1 LDGTAGWS
9 PVGNGMNV
17 LDEVE
22 VAWFNAVE
30 VEGAALEAIVD
41 LLVLEAERTE
51 VA

>member
-1 LDGTAGWS
+1 LDGSAGCS

-30 VEGAALEAIVD
+30 VEGAALEVIVD
-41 LLVLEAERTE
+41 LLVLEEARTE